1 MSMAL
6 PEPLAAPAPPTRTDD
21 GRVARSL
28 RWLRRRQLRNTL
40 SVMVADSRLRA
51 SMIVFCS
58 AVFWAGLFLL
68 FLGSFQFIAGYVDLA
83 NMIVEYLFSMFFL
96 SLLAML
102 LFSNGIIV
110 YTALFRSREAAY
122 LLTTPAP
129 ADRIFAHKF
138 VEAIGFSS
146 WAFFLLGSPLL
157 VAYGLTIKAS
167 PSSEAGAPLAFY
179 LLTMAFLTVFVLIP
193 SSLGAI
199 VALVVANVFPKRE
212 KAVLT
217 LTTLAGIAAAA
228 YVGWRIWRTPGEALS
243 GDWLGGI
250 LNRLAFSQHPLW
262 PSRWMSAGLMA
273 AAKGEWKTA
282 SYYLM
287 MLSSHAGLAY
297 LVAAVLA
304 RDLYRRGYSRVQGGR
319 SSRKRRGFLLMDAAF
334 HRVFFFFPHPI
345 RLLILKD
352 LRTFLRDPTQWS
364 QFLIFFGLLAFYF
377 LNIPRLGYGSQS
389 PYWRNLVSFL
399 NLSVTALIL
408 STFTSRFI
416 FPLLSLEGRN
426 FWALGLLPLRRDQI
440 LWGKFAFSAG
450 ISLISTE
457 FLVILSD
464 LMLKMNP
471 WMIALHVVM
480 IAVLCLGLSGI
491 SVGLGARLPNLRETD
506 PSKIAAGFGGTFN
519 LLVSLVFIFT
529 VVTALAI
536 PCHLYFAGQENPESA
551 RIILSRGDLRFW
563 LTAAALGSLALG
575 AAATIIPLRIGIK
588 AFNRMEF

>member
-1 MSMAL
+1 MSLAL
-6 PEPLAAPAPPTRTDD
+6 PESLAPARPAEPSESRAAAAL
-21 GRVARSL
+21 RRL
-28 RWLRRRQLRNTL
+28 RWWQVRNTL
-40 SVMVADSRLRA
+40 GVVVADSRLRA
-51 SMIVFCS
+51 SMIALCS
-58 AVFWAGLFLL
+58 AIFWAGLFLL
-68 FLGSFQFIAGYVDLA
+68 FLGSFQFIALYVDLA
-83 NMIVEYLFSMFFL
+83 NTIVEYLFSMFFL

-102 LFSNGIIV
+102 LFSNAIIV
-110 YTALFRSREAAY
+110 FAALFRSREAAY
-122 LLTTPAP
+122 LLTTPAST
-129 ADRIFAHKF
+129 DRIFAHKF
-138 VEAIGFSS
+138 AEAVGFSS
-146 WAFFLLGSPLL
+146 WGFFLLGSPLL
-157 VAYGLTIKAS
+157 VAYGLTIK
-167 PSSEAGAPLAFY
+167 SSAGGEAGAPWAFY
-179 LLTMAFLTVFVLIP
+179 LVFMVFLTSFVMIP

-199 VALVVANVFPKRE
+199 VAIVVANVFPKRE
-212 KAVLT
+212 KSVLA
-217 LTTLAGIAAAA
+217 LAAAGA
-228 YVGWRIWRTPGEALS
+228 AGAAVYVGWGLWRTPGEALT
-243 GDWLGGI
+243 GDWLGSV
-250 LNRLAFSQHPLW
+250 LDRLAFCQNPLW

-273 AAKGEWKTA
+273 SAKGEWRTA
-282 SYYLM
+282 AYYLM
-287 MLSSHAGLAY
+287 ILSSHAGLAY

-319 SSRKRRGFLLMDAAF
+319 SSRKRWGFRLMDAAF
-334 HRVFFFFPHPI
+334 HRLFFFLPHPI

-377 LNIPRLGYGSQS
+377 LNIPRLGYGAQS

-457 FLVILSD
+457 FLVVLSD
-464 LMLKMNP
+464 FMLQMNP
-471 WMIALHVVM
+471 WMILLHVGM

-491 SVGLGARLPNLRETD
+491 SVGLGARLPNMRESD

-519 LLVSLVFIFT
+519 LLVSLVFIST
-529 VVTALAI
+529 VVTALAV
-536 PCHLYFAGQENPESA
+536 PCHLYFVGQENPEPA
-551 RIILSRGDLRFW
+551 RFILSRSGLKFW
-563 LTAAALGSLALG
+563 LSAAVAASLALG